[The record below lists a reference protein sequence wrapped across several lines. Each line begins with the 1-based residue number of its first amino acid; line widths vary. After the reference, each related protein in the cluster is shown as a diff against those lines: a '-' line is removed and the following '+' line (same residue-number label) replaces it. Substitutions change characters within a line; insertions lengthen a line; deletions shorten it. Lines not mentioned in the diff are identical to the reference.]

1 MIDRWGHWIIEH
13 TGISEDMLHNLFGV
27 FITFVVIY
35 LLRFLLL
42 QVVFHYKKGVR
53 TRYRWRKTSLHIAT
67 FLFISTAG
75 SIFIEA
81 FSDLVTFFSFVAG
94 ALVLALR
101 YPILGIAGWIFIMG
115 KRPFEVGDRIQIGE
129 NRGDVIDQRL
139 FMFSLMEIGNW
150 VDNEQ
155 STGRVIH
162 IPNGMIF
169 QNPIANY
176 SRGFEYIWNELHV
189 LVTFESDWRKA
200 KKILTEIVEKQSANL
215 SKSAENKLKRAA
227 KKYMIFYKKLT
238 PIVYTS
244 VKESGVMLSIRHL
257 CEPRTRRGVT
267 QDLWEEILISFE
279 KEEDINFAY
288 PTQRF
293 YDSSK
298 EGSASVKK

>member
-1 MIDRWGHWIIEH
+1 MIRQWAYWITEH
-13 TGISEDMLHNLFGV
+13 TGISDDKLQDFFGILIA
-27 FITFVVIY
+27 FIVIYTLRVVI
-35 LLRFLLL
+35 LRI
-42 QVVFHYKKGVR
+42 VFHYKKGVR
-53 TRYRWRKTSLHIAT
+53 ERYRWRKTTLHVAT
-67 FLFISTAG
+67 FLFIAVSGALL
-75 SIFIEA
+75 IEA
-81 FSDLVTFFSFVAG
+81 FSELVTFFSFVAG

-101 YPILGIAGWIFIMG
+101 YPILGIAGWVFIIG

-129 NRGDVIDQRL
+129 HRGDVIDQRL

-150 VDNEQ
+150 VGDEQ

-200 KKILTEIVEKQSANL
+200 KKILTEIADSHSENL
-215 SKSAENKLKRAA
+215 SSAAEKKLKRAA
-227 KKYMIFYKKLT
+227 KKYMIFYQKLT

-244 VKESGVMLSIRHL
+244 VKDSGVMLSIRHL
-257 CEPRTRRGVT
+257 CEPRSRRGVT
-267 QDLWEEILISFE
+267 QEFWEDILTAFE
-279 KEEDINFAY
+279 KEKNINFAY

-293 YDSSK
+293 YDSSR
-298 EGSASVKK
+298 EEPS

>member
-1 MIDRWGHWIIEH
+1 MIEKWAYWITEH
-13 TGISEDMLHNLFGV
+13 TGVSDERLKDFFGILV
-27 FITFVVIY
+27 AFLVIY
-35 LLRFLLL
+35 ILRFILLRIA
-42 QVVFHYKKGVR
+42 FHYKKGVR
-53 TRYRWRKTSLHIAT
+53 ERYRWRKTTLHIAT
-67 FLFISTAG
+67 FLFIAVSGALL
-75 SIFIEA
+75 IEA
-81 FSDLVTFFSFVAG
+81 FSELVTFFSFVAG

-101 YPILGIAGWIFIMG
+101 YPILGIAGWVFIMG
-115 KRPFEVGDRIQIGE
+115 KRPFDVGDRIQIGE
-129 NRGDVIDQRL
+129 HRGDVIDQRL

-150 VDNEQ
+150 VGDEQ

-200 KKILTEIVEKQSANL
+200 KKILTKIADSHSENL
-215 SKSAENKLKRAA
+215 STAAEKKLQRAA
-227 KKYMIFYKKLT
+227 KKYMIFYQKLT

-257 CEPRTRRGVT
+257 CEPRSRRGVT
-267 QDLWEEILISFE
+267 QEFWEDILTAFE
-279 KEEDINFAY
+279 KEKNINFAY

-293 YDSSK
+293 YNSSM
-298 EGSASVKK
+298 EENS

>member
-1 MIDRWGHWIIEH
+1 MIDEWIKWLVRH
-13 TGISEDMLHNLFGV
+13 TGISEKMLHDFFGILV
-27 FITFVVIY
+27 TFIVIY
-35 LLRFLLL
+35 MLRLIILHI
-42 QVVFHYKKGVR
+42 VFHYKKGVR
-53 TRYRWRKTSLHIAT
+53 TRYKWRKTSLHIAT
-67 FLFISTAG
+67 FLFISVSGAML
-75 SIFIEA
+75 IEA

-101 YPILGIAGWIFIMG
+101 FPILGIAGWVFIIG
-115 KRPFEVGDRIQIGE
+115 KRPFDVGDRIQIGE
-129 NRGDVIDQRL
+129 HSGDVIDQRL

-150 VDNEQ
+150 VDDEQ

-162 IPNGMIF
+162 VPNGMIF

-176 SRGFEYIWNELHV
+176 SRGFEYIWNEVHV
-189 LVTFESDWRKA
+189 LVTFESDWKKA
-200 KKILTEIVEKQSANL
+200 KKILTEIVEKQSESLNI
-215 SKSAENKLKRAA
+215 SAEKKLKRAA

-267 QDLWEEILISFE
+267 QDLWEAILVAFE
-279 KEEDINFAY
+279 KEENVNFAY

-293 YDSSK
+293 FDSTK
-298 EGSASVKK
+298 